1 MPGPSTLETIGAP
14 STSKIATPPPPTAA
28 ETQSQYAQQL
38 ADVPEFADYGPVLN
52 SSSKPAQ
59 LTESETE
66 YQVSCVKHV
75 FKEHIVFQ
83 VNNSPPCAVP
93 DVATHGV
100 IRSSMYQ
107 TPFPIQC
114 SSRSLSSCSLRR
126 SRVSRRTSSCPFQA
140 CQDQRLPRLSTRPS
154 RATHQKSTRSR
165 PSSAFSNLSA
175 RRWTRRRV
183 SRKQRGTRTSTSWR
197 TRSCLRQTT

>member
-1 MPGPSTLETIGAP
+1 MSFVVRASIGGGADNLPGPSTPETIGAP

-83 VNNSPPCAVP
+83 VCVS
-93 DVATHGV
+93 
-100 IRSSMYQ
+100 I
-107 TPFPIQC
+107 
-114 SSRSLSSCSLRR
+114 RR
-126 SRVSRRTSSCPFQA
+126 S
-140 CQDQRLPRLSTRPS
+140 
-154 RATHQKSTRSR
+154 
-165 PSSAFSNLSA
+165 
-175 RRWTRRRV
+175 
-183 SRKQRGTRTSTSWR
+183 
-197 TRSCLRQTT
+197 